1 MLHLNIVRLLKILAL
16 TAPGNSS
23 L

>member
-23 L
+23 G